1 MIRLENIW
9 KTFVM
14 GEETLHALKAITE
27 TISAGEHIAI
37 MGPSGS
43 GKSTLLNIL
52 GCLDR
57 PSQGTYFF
65 EEREVDIL
73 DPDELARI
81 RLHKIGFIFQSFHLV
96 PRLDALANIE
106 LPMTLAELPRTER
119 QKRALEALRS
129 VGLEAWANHRPSE
142 LSGGQKQRVAI
153 ARAIA
158 MQPRMILADE
168 PTGNLDTQSGEQI
181 LAILEEL
188 RQQGITLAVVTHD
201 PAVAKRADRILALR
215 DGEIVQRIS
224 ASEFTEAS
232 AITISG
238 KSGAL
243 P

>member
-1 MIRLENIW
+1 MIRLENVW

-14 GEETLHALKAITE
+14 GEETLHALKDVSEI
-27 TISAGEHIAI
+27 ISAGEHIAI

-57 PSQGTYFF
+57 PSKGAYFF
-65 EEREVDIL
+65 EDRAVENL
-73 DPDELARI
+73 GPDELSQI
-81 RLHKIGFIFQSFHLV
+81 RLHEIGFIFQSFHLI

-106 LPMTLAELPRTER
+106 LPMTLAEIPRS
-119 QKRALEALRS
+119 KRKQLALEALRS
-129 VGLEAWANHRPSE
+129 VGLEAWADHRPSQ

-158 MQPRMILADE
+158 MRPRLLLADE

-188 RQQGITLAVVTHD
+188 NQQGITLAVVTHD
-201 PAVAKRADRILALR
+201 PAVASRADRILALR
-215 DGEIVQRIS
+215 DGEIIQRIA
-224 ASEFTEAS
+224 ASEFTDTSALSVIGKTEAQ
-232 AITISG
+232 
-238 KSGAL
+238 

>member
-1 MIRLENIW
+1 VIRLENIW

-14 GEETLHALKAITE
+14 GEETLHALKAVTE

-81 RLHKIGFIFQSFHLV
+81 RLHEIGFIFQSFHLV
-96 PRLDALANIE
+96 PRLDALANIA
-106 LPMTLAELPRTER
+106 LPMTLAEIPRTER
-119 QKRALEALRS
+119 QKRSLEALRS

-158 MQPRMILADE
+158 MHPRMLLADE

-224 ASEFTEAS
+224 ASEFTDAS
-232 AITISG
+232 ASTISS
-238 KSGAL
+238 KSGS
-243 P
+243 PQ

>member
-1 MIRLENIW
+1 
-9 KTFVM
+9 
-14 GEETLHALKAITE
+14 
-27 TISAGEHIAI
+27 

-57 PSQGTYFF
+57 PTQGRYFF
-65 EEREVDIL
+65 EGREVEIL

-81 RLHKIGFIFQSFHLV
+81 RLYEIGFIFQSFHLI

-106 LPMTLAELPRTER
+106 LPMILAKLSRTER
-119 QKRALEALRS
+119 RKRALDALRS
-129 VGLEAWANHRPSE
+129 VGLEAWADHRPSE

-158 MQPRMILADE
+158 MKPRILLADE

-181 LAILEEL
+181 LAILEDL

-201 PAVAKRADRILALR
+201 PAVARHADRILALR
-215 DGEIVQRIS
+215 DGEIVQRLS
-224 ASEFTEAS
+224 AAEFTDAS
-232 AITISG
+232 ALSISG
-238 KSGAL
+238 KTEVH

>member
-1 MIRLENIW
+1 VIRLENIW

-14 GEETLHALKAITE
+14 GEETLHALKAVTE
-27 TISAGEHIAI
+27 TISTGEHIAI

-65 EEREVDIL
+65 EEREVDAL

-81 RLHKIGFIFQSFHLV
+81 RLHEIGFVFQSFHLV
-96 PRLDALANIE
+96 PRLNALANIE
-106 LPMTLAELPRTER
+106 LPMTLAELSRTER
-119 QKRALEALRS
+119 RERALDALRS

-153 ARAIA
+153 ARAIT
-158 MQPRMILADE
+158 MQPRILLADE

-181 LAILEEL
+181 LEILEGL
-188 RQQGITLAVVTHD
+188 SQRGITLAVVTHD
-201 PAVAKRADRILALR
+201 PAVAKRADRILELR
-215 DGEIVQRIS
+215 DGEIVQRVS
-224 ASEFTEAS
+224 ASEFTAAAALS
-232 AITISG
+232 LG
-238 KSGAL
+238 GPSGARR
-243 P
+243 